1 MNKLPTLVNKTN
13 PVFGIFWARGS
24 GICYFS
30 RNISLQ
36 APPFIPIKFSFFSG
50 LFGNLAQFYGVT
62 FPPSAFVSCMLR
74 ATIAFTSN
82 LWGVLLILAMT
93 FDRFYGIIRPH
104 KASSVNTVKKAKIT
118 CICIVLFGIIYN
130 IPHIFFTLDV
140 ENSCVPYGKAIDFTY
155 GKFYYW
161 LSFVV
166 NYSFPFVALLVMNS
180 FIIHTIRN
188 RRNLAAS
195 QRGQHQK
202 SSETQIFIILLLVTF
217 SFLLLTTP
225 AYMLFLFNMIIDF
238 NQSPRYQS
246 GFQLFYSIS
255 EKTWY
260 TNNGINFFLYIMS
273 GTKFRKDF
281 LQLFGRCC
289 KKQENNGDK
298 TISTSFNSNGTNIL
312 ENNPNNC
319 KVPNV
324 PS

>member
-1 MNKLPTLVNKTN
+1 
-13 PVFGIFWARGS
+13 
-24 GICYFS
+24 
-30 RNISLQ
+30 
-36 APPFIPIKFSFFSG
+36 
-50 LFGNLAQFYGVT
+50 
-62 FPPSAFVSCMLR
+62 MLR

-104 KASSVNTVKKAKIT
+104 KASLFNTVKRAKIT
-118 CICIVLFGIIYN
+118 CICIILLGILYN

-140 ENSCVPYGKAIDFTY
+140 ENSCVPYGKAIEFTY
-155 GKFYYW
+155 GQLYYW

-188 RRNLAAS
+188 RKNLVA
-195 QRGQHQK
+195 GQTGQQQK

-260 TNNGINFFLYIMS
+260 TNNAINFFLYIMS

-281 LQLFGRCC
+281 LQLFGGCC
-289 KKQENNGDK
+289 KNQENNGDK
-298 TISTSFNSNGTNIL
+298 TKSTSLNSNGNDVL
-312 ENNPNNC
+312 E
-319 KVPNV
+319 K
-324 PS
+324 